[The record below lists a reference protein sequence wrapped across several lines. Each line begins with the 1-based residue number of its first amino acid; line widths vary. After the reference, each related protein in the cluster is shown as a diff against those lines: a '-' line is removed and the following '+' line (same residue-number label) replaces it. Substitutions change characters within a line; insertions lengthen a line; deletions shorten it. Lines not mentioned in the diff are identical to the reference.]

1 MILLLKQKKDV
12 GILEKTNNMILLV
25 PYFLACVA
33 ATFKM
38 AHDIAEAT
46 DFTIPFVV
54 CLEKV
59 LIDKRSYEYILLPW
73 RAFM

>member
-1 MILLLKQKKDV
+1 
-12 GILEKTNNMILLV
+12 MILLV
-25 PYFLACVA
+25 PYFLACIT

-38 AHDIAEAT
+38 ANDIAEAT
-46 DFTIPFVV
+46 DFTVPFVI

-73 RAFM
+73 RPFM

>member
-1 MILLLKQKKDV
+1 MTLITLY
-12 GILEKTNNMILLV
+12 I
-25 PYFLACVA
+25 FACIV

-59 LIDKRSYEYILLPW
+59 LIDERSYEYILLPW
-73 RAFM
+73 RVFM

>member
-1 MILLLKQKKDV
+1 LLLKQKKDV
-12 GILEKTNNMILLV
+12 GILEKINKMILLV
-25 PYFLACVA
+25 LYFLACVA

-38 AHDIAEAT
+38 AYDIAEVT

-59 LIDKRSYEYILLPW
+59 LIHERSYEYILLPW
-73 RAFM
+73 RPFM

>member
-1 MILLLKQKKDV
+1 MTLLTLY
-12 GILEKTNNMILLV
+12 I
-25 PYFLACVA
+25 LACIV

-46 DFTIPFVV
+46 EFTVPFVI

-73 RAFM
+73 RPFM